1 MEDMI
6 YETIKKRFT
15 ARFPFVRR
23 KRFNEL
29 VDLCRKL
36 TNKYDELCKSDAQK
50 LYGEE
55 RIKRERAERD
65 AAILKAK
72 ADSLDE
78 MVRIT
83 NAWIATVAEV
93 VGEVEIPADKLKANI
108 ESGTQPIVTF
118 NHESETY
125 KLKMQGGA
133 E

>member
-1 MEDMI
+1 MWFVSKKKHQEQVEM
-6 YETIKKRFT
+6 YEKM
-15 ARFPFVRR
+15 
-23 KRFNEL
+23 
-29 VDLCRKL
+29 L
-36 TNKYDELCKSDAQK
+36 TDQAWTLEKVQNKYDELCKSDAQK

-65 AAILKAK
+65 AAVLKAK

-93 VGEVEIPADKLKANI
+93 IGEVEIPADKLKANI

>member
-1 MEDMI
+1 MFGW
-6 YETIKKRFT
+6 KKKYR
-15 ARFPFVRR
+15 
-23 KRFNEL
+23 EL
-29 VDLCRKL
+29 EATHSRLQK
-36 TNKYDELCKSDAQK
+36 KYDELCAMDVQK

-55 RIKRERAERD
+55 RHKRAKAEQQ
-65 AAILKAK
+65 AAVLKAK

-93 VGEVEIPADKLKANI
+93 IGEVEIPADKLKANI

-125 KLKMQGGA
+125 KLKMQGDSVC